1 MRTNHTIR
9 RPIRTALA
17 VAAIAAVAAVPV
29 SAGAVPTFA
38 GKASPATIRTAATT
52 TACPSGWGSLPEA
65 RRWPGVAE
73 GALTNLRAGRQACYD
88 RVVIDVRG
96 RSIAYSVRYV
106 SAVSMEG
113 SGAPV
118 PLRGGAKLQVVV
130 SPADSDYEGHS
141 TYHPANRREL
151 VNVSGYRTLRQV
163 AHAGS
168 LEGQTTLGVGVRA
181 RLPFRTFTLAGPGSN
196 SRLVIDI
203 AHHW

>member
-1 MRTNHTIR
+1 MRTNHIIR

-17 VAAIAAVAAVPV
+17 VTVAAVAV
-29 SAGAVPTFA
+29 SAVAVPTFA
-38 GKASPATIRTAATT
+38 GTASSATIRTAATT

-65 RRWPGVAE
+65 SHWPGLAE
-73 GALTNLRAGRQACYD
+73 GALTNLRAGRHACYD

-96 RSIAYSVRYV
+96 RSMAYSVRYV
-106 SAVSMEG
+106 PAVSMEG

-118 PLRGGAKLQVVV
+118 PLRGEAKLQVVV

-151 VNVSGYRTLRQV
+151 VNATGYRTLRQV

-168 LEGQTTLGVGVRA
+168 LEGQTTLGIGVRA

>member
-1 MRTNHTIR
+1 MRPNHIIR

-17 VAAIAAVAAVPV
+17 VTAVTVAAVAV
-29 SAGAVPTFA
+29 SAVAVPTFA
-38 GKASPATIRTAATT
+38 GTASPATIRTAATT
-52 TACPSGWGSLPEA
+52 TCPSGWGSLPEA
-65 RRWPGVAE
+65 RHWPGVAE
-73 GALTNLRAGRQACYD
+73 GALTNLRAGRHACYD

-96 RSIAYSVRYV
+96 RSMAYNVRYV
-106 SAVSMEG
+106 PAVSMEG

-151 VNVSGYRTLRQV
+151 VNVTGYRTLRQV

>member
-1 MRTNHTIR
+1 MRTNHIVR

-17 VAAIAAVAAVPV
+17 VTAVTAVAV
-29 SAGAVPTFA
+29 SAVAVPTFA
-38 GKASPATIRTAATT
+38 GTASPATIRTAATT

-65 RRWPGVAE
+65 GHWPGVAE
-73 GALTNLRAGRQACYD
+73 GALTNLRAGRHACYD

-96 RSIAYSVRYV
+96 RGRSMAYNVRDV
-106 SAVSMEG
+106 S
-113 SGAPV
+113 
-118 PLRGGAKLQVVV
+118 LRGGAKLQVVV

-151 VNVSGYRTLRQV
+151 VNVTGYRTLRQV